1 MEKAQKVWNDCLS
14 VIKDNVS
21 PRSFQTWFEPI
32 KSVKLKNK
40 ILTLQVPSQFFY
52 EWVEEHYVD
61 LLVFHETCWVNTL
74 SHSLFNG
81 GAFLLFLKKLIK
93 V

>member
-52 EWVEEHYVD
+52 EWVEEHYVE
-61 LLVFHETCWVNTL
+61 L
-74 SHSLFNG
+74 
-81 GAFLLFLKKLIK
+81 LKKTIQKELGQQGAREIG
-93 V
+93 VQCCG